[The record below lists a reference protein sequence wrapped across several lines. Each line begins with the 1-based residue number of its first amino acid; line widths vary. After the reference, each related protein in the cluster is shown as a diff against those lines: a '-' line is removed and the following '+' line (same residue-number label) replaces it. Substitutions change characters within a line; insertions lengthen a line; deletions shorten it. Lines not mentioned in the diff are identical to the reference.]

1 MKLRLIV
8 DVEYN
13 LNGTDPDALK
23 ILLGS
28 IPRYAA
34 NVGRLT
40 DDTPAEVVT
49 WDARVEEVQPS
60 GTPKYKYEII
70 EDKDGSARQAINKAI
85 NEDDEDGYT
94 ARPKPVEDLRVGES
108 TLRVTYNCVYR
119 VTREE

>member
-8 DVEYN
+8 DVEYD

-70 EDKDGSARQAINKAI
+70 EDKDGSARQAFNRAF
-85 NEDDEDGYT
+85 NEDGDGNED
-94 ARPKPVEDLRVGES
+94 AKPVEDLAVGES